1 MKVTE
6 HIQNAQGKTLF
17 SFEILPPL
25 KGSSIQTI
33 FNTLDPLMEFN
44 PSYINVTYHRSEFI
58 FKKTPT
64 GLFEKKMVSKR
75 PGTAGICASIQT
87 KYKVDAVPHLICG
100 GFTVDETEDLL
111 IELNFLDIHNVLLI
125 RGDKTKN
132 EHVFT
137 PEDTGHK
144 HAIDLVNQVT
154 NMNKGNFLEQD
165 LKNVVPTDFCIGVSG
180 YPEKHHEAPNM
191 ATDLRWLKA
200 KVEAG
205 ADYIVTQMFFDNKKF
220 FAFVEE
226 CRKAGITI
234 PIIPGLKPITG
245 KKQIESLP
253 RTFSIDIPDDLHR
266 EFEKCVKDEDF
277 TKVGTEWC
285 TMQSKELLKSG
296 VPVLHYY
303 TMSNPVYVQNVVKE
317 LI

>member
-6 HIQNAQGKTLF
+6 HIQNAKGKTLF

-44 PSYINVTYHRSEFI
+44 PAYINVTYHRSEFI
-58 FKKTPT
+58 FKRMAN
-64 GLFEKKMVSKR
+64 GLFDKKIMSKR
-75 PGTAGICASIQT
+75 PGTAGICAAIQT
-87 KYKVDAVPHLICG
+87 KYKVDSVPHLICG

-132 EHVFT
+132 EQVFI
-137 PEDTGHK
+137 PEENGHK
-144 HAIDLVNQVT
+144 YAIDLVKQVV
-154 NMNKGNFLEQD
+154 NMNSGTFLEQD

-180 YPEKHHEAPNM
+180 YPEKHLEAPNI
-191 ATDLRWLKA
+191 ATDLKWLKA
-200 KVEAG
+200 KIDAG
-205 ADYIVTQMFFDNKKF
+205 AHYIVTQMFFDNKKF
-220 FAFVEE
+220 FEFVKS
-226 CRKAGITI
+226 CREAGITV

-253 RTFSIDIPDDLHR
+253 RTFSIDIPVELHR

-277 TKVGTEWC
+277 TKVGVEWC
-285 TMQSKELLKSG
+285 ISQSKELMKAG

-303 TMSNPVYVQNVVKE
+303 TMSNSAHVVNIMKE
-317 LI
+317 LA

>member
-6 HIQNAQGKTLF
+6 HIQNAKGKTLF

-33 FNTLDPLMEFN
+33 FNTLDPLMEYN
-44 PSYINVTYHRSEFI
+44 PAYINVTYHRSEFI
-58 FKKTPT
+58 FKRMAN
-64 GLFEKKMVSKR
+64 GLFDKKIMSKR
-75 PGTAGICASIQT
+75 PGTAGICAAIQT
-87 KYKVDAVPHLICG
+87 KYKVDSVPHLICG

-132 EHVFT
+132 EQVFI
-137 PEDTGHK
+137 PEENGHK
-144 HAIDLVNQVT
+144 YAIDLVKQVV
-154 NMNKGNFLEQD
+154 NMNKGVFLEQD

-180 YPEKHHEAPNM
+180 YPEKHLEAPNI
-191 ATDLRWLKA
+191 ATDLKWLKA
-200 KVEAG
+200 KIDAG
-205 ADYIVTQMFFDNKKF
+205 AHYIVTQMFFDNKKF
-220 FAFVEE
+220 FEFVKS
-226 CRKAGITI
+226 CREAGITV

-253 RTFSIDIPDDLHR
+253 RTFSIDIPVELHR
-266 EFEKCVKDEDF
+266 EFEKCTKDEDF
-277 TKVGTEWC
+277 TKVGVEWC
-285 TMQSKELLKSG
+285 ISQSKELMKAG

-303 TMSNPVYVQNVVKE
+303 TMSNSTHVVNIMKE
-317 LI
+317 LA

>member
-6 HIQNAQGKTLF
+6 HIQNAKGKTLF

-58 FKKTPT
+58 FKKTSA

-75 PGTAGICASIQT
+75 PGTAGICAAIQT
-87 KYKVDAVPHLICG
+87 KYKVDSVPHLICG

-111 IELNFLDIHNVLLI
+111 IELNFLGIHNVLLI

-132 EHVFT
+132 EQVFT
-137 PEDTGHK
+137 PEEHGHK

-154 NMNKGNFLEQD
+154 NMNKGNFLERD
-165 LKNVVPTDFCIGVSG
+165 LKNVVPTDFCIGISG
-180 YPEKHHEAPNM
+180 YPEKHYEAPNL

-226 CRKAGITI
+226 CHKAGITI

-266 EFEKCVKDEDF
+266 EFEKCVEDEDYK
-277 TKVGTEWC
+277 KVGTEWC
-285 TMQSKELLKSG
+285 IMQSKELLKAG

-317 LI
+317 LA